1 VAAPIDQDEDAAY
14 PESSLGDGPKTLGDV
29 QTHLRMSRVGW
40 LIALMIF
47 VAVLAFFIVVVA
59 LGVDNS

>member
-1 VAAPIDQDEDAAY
+1 MAALNDPDEDAAY
-14 PESSLGDGPKTLGDV
+14 PDGSLGDGPKTLGDV
-29 QTHLRMSRVGW
+29 QTHLGMSRVGW